1 MAGVNRSN
9 VAVTDTFDTWRI
21 RTNEVNTTLNQ
32 ATEDITANTIV
43 LRDDN
48 SNYTANQASLNTIS
62 VIHGTTTSAVVV
74 TSALAADS
82 TKASIYTTGGVK
94 ALQKSIF
101 SADVDI
107 SEDLVVSGNTTLGSS
122 SSDEFT
128 VTATLSSNVIPTS
141 NNTNHLGTT
150 IKQYAETH
158 FQKQTMIGSGTESTN
173 TLGITTTA
181 ATNTSVSM
189 TNNALTSGSLLQI
202 SSASTDTTARDLVK
216 VTQSGDATS
225 SAGLT
230 ALNLTHASGRGLY
243 IDSTDADGKYSLE
256 INADQATTNAIT
268 INAAST
274 SATSEFHSFPALT
287 TGTGMF
293 ITSSSNNLT
302 TAGAVVEINQSG
314 STMSAAN
321 AAVLS
326 VIQAGSGTY
335 GVKIDTNHATAN
347 SSLRVESV
355 ATTKNIVEIAPSALT
370 TGDAFNI
377 DTAAAHTGQLISLST
392 TATADTARGEALK
405 IQYNTANTTAVAVRV
420 ANSSAD
426 VFTVEQSGDTVVGRD
441 LSVGGNLSVL
451 GTTTQINTT
460 TTLARDT
467 AMVLG
472 AQSEVKTGATYT
484 AANPAVV
491 TSTAHGLLNGQI
503 IFVVASTGDADG
515 AGLQII
521 SEMLVKVANKTDDT
535 FQAQTIAGTGINT
548 TNDTSTRTLS
558 WVGPQTDA
566 AVDDAGLVV
575 PGSSAKHYVKWDDTD
590 NYWKLNDS
598 VMVQSS
604 GQFVFPKGTTAD
616 KPGSSASATLAAA
629 TQGAMRFNTSLAKFE
644 GVTTGTTFE
653 NMSTEAF
660 SVAVSIAL
668 G

>member
-62 VIHGTTTSAVVV
+62 VIHGTSTSAVTV
-74 TSALAADS
+74 TSALAADA

-94 ALQKSIF
+94 ALLKSIF

-107 SEDLVVSGNTTLGSS
+107 AEDLTVSGNTVLGSAIT
-122 SSDEFT
+122 DQLT
-128 VTATLSSNVIPTS
+128 VTATLASNVVPTT
-141 NNTNHLGTT
+141 NNSSHLGNTSF
-150 IKQYAETH
+150 QFAEGH
-158 FQKQTMIGSGTESTN
+158 FQKTTMVGNGSEGGN

-189 TNNALTSGSLLQI
+189 TNNALTSGSLLQV
-202 SSASTDTTARDLVK
+202 SSASTDATARDLVK

-230 ALNLTHASGRGLY
+230 VLNLTHASGRGLY

-256 INADQATTNAIT
+256 INADQTSTNAIT
-268 INAAST
+268 INAAT
-274 SATSEFHSFPALT
+274 TTGTSEFHTFPALT
-287 TGTGMF
+287 GGKGMF
-293 ITSSSNNLT
+293 ITSSSNNLIE
-302 TAGAVVEINQSG
+302 GGKIVEINQSG
-314 STMSAAN
+314 SSMSAAD
-321 AAVLS
+321 ATILS
-326 VIQAGSGTY
+326 VVQAGSGTT
-335 GVKIDTNHATAN
+335 GVKIDTDHVTAN
-347 SSLRVESV
+347 SSLRIDSI
-355 ATTKNIVEIAPSALT
+355 ATTKNIVEIAPTGLT
-370 TGDAFNI
+370 TGDAFNV

-392 TATADTARGEALK
+392 TNTADSARGEALK
-405 IQYNTANTTAVAVRV
+405 IQYNTANATAVAVRV

-426 VFTVEQSGDTVVGRD
+426 IFTVEQSGDTVVGRD

-472 AQSEVKTGATYT
+472 AQSAVVTGATYT

-491 TSTAHGLLNGQI
+491 TSTGHTLNNGQV
-503 IFVVASTGDADG
+503 IFVVASTGTA
-515 AGLQII
+515 IV
-521 SEMLVKVANKTDDT
+521 SEQLVKVSANGTNVFT
-535 FQAQTIAGTGINT
+535 AQTIAGANITGVGDST
-548 TNDTSTRTLS
+548 TRTFS

-566 AVDDAGLVV
+566 ATDDAGLII
-575 PGSSAKHYVKWDDTD
+575 PGDTAIHSLTWDDTD

-598 VMVQSS
+598 TKIDTT
-604 GQFVFPKGTTAD
+604 GQFVVPVGTTAQR
-616 KPGSSASATLAAA
+616 PGSSASATVPAA
-629 TQGAMRFNTSLAKFE
+629 TVGAMRFNSTDTKYEFVTS
-644 GVTTGTTFE
+644 GTSWE
-653 NMSTEAF
+653 NIPSESF
-660 SVAVSIAL
+660 SVAMAIAL

>member
-48 SNYTANQASLNTIS
+48 SNYTANQATLNTIS
-62 VIHGTTTSAVVV
+62 VIHGVSTSAVTV
-74 TSALAADS
+74 TSALAADA

-94 ALQKSIF
+94 ALLKSIF

-107 SEDLVVSGNTTLGSS
+107 AEDLTVSGNTVLGSAIT
-122 SSDEFT
+122 DQLT
-128 VTATLSSNVIPTS
+128 VTATLASNVVPTT
-141 NNTNHLGTT
+141 NNSSHLGNTSF
-150 IKQYAETH
+150 QFAEGH
-158 FQKQTMIGSGTESTN
+158 FQKTTMVGNGSEGGN

-189 TNNALTSGSLLQI
+189 TNNALTSGSLLQV
-202 SSASTDTTARDLVK
+202 SSASTDATARDLVK

-230 ALNLTHASGRGLY
+230 VLNLTHASGRGLY

-256 INADQATTNAIT
+256 INADQETTNAIT

-274 SATSEFHSFPALT
+274 TATSEFHSFPALT
-287 TGTGMF
+287 TGTGMY

-314 STMSAAN
+314 SSMTAAN

-347 SSLRVESV
+347 SSLRIDSI
-355 ATTKNIVEIAPSALT
+355 ATTKNIVEIAPTGLT

-377 DTAAAHTGQLISLST
+377 DTAAAHTGQLISLSS
-392 TATADTARGEALK
+392 TATADSARGEALK

-472 AQSEVKTGATYT
+472 AQSAVVTGATYT

-491 TSTAHGLLNGQI
+491 KQPIHLKRKQ
-503 IFVVASTGDADG
+503 
-515 AGLQII
+515 LQ
-521 SEMLVKVANKTDDT
+521 E
-535 FQAQTIAGTGINT
+535 QT
-548 TNDTSTRTLS
+548 
-558 WVGPQTDA
+558 
-566 AVDDAGLVV
+566 
-575 PGSSAKHYVKWDDTD
+575 
-590 NYWKLNDS
+590 
-598 VMVQSS
+598 
-604 GQFVFPKGTTAD
+604 
-616 KPGSSASATLAAA
+616 
-629 TQGAMRFNTSLAKFE
+629 
-644 GVTTGTTFE
+644 
-653 NMSTEAF
+653 
-660 SVAVSIAL
+660 
-668 G
+668 

>member
-62 VIHGTTTSAVVV
+62 VIHGTSTSAVTV
-74 TSALAADS
+74 TSALAADA

-94 ALQKSIF
+94 ALLKSIF

-107 SEDLVVSGNTTLGSS
+107 AEDLTVSGNTVLGSAIT
-122 SSDEFT
+122 DQLT
-128 VTATLSSNVIPTS
+128 VTATLASNVVPTT
-141 NNTNHLGTT
+141 NNSSHLGNTSF
-150 IKQYAETH
+150 QFAEGH
-158 FQKQTMIGSGTESTN
+158 FQKTTMVGNGSEGGN

-189 TNNALTSGSLLQI
+189 TNNALTSGSLLQV
-202 SSASTDTTARDLVK
+202 SSASTDATARDLLK

-230 ALNLTHASGRGLY
+230 VLNLTHASGRGLY

-256 INADQATTNAIT
+256 INADQTSTNAIT
-268 INAAST
+268 INAAT
-274 SATSEFHSFPALT
+274 TTGTSEFHTFPALT
-287 TGTGMF
+287 GGKGMF
-293 ITSSSNNLT
+293 ITSSSNNLIE
-302 TAGAVVEINQSG
+302 GGKIVEINQSG
-314 STMSAAN
+314 SSMSAAD
-321 AAVLS
+321 ATILS
-326 VIQAGSGTY
+326 VVQAGSGTT
-335 GVKIDTNHATAN
+335 GVKIDTDHVTAN
-347 SSLRVESV
+347 SSLRIDSV
-355 ATTKNIVEIAPSALT
+355 ATTKNIVEIAPTGLT
-370 TGDAFNI
+370 TGDAFNV

-392 TATADTARGEALK
+392 TNTADSARGEALK
-405 IQYNTANTTAVAVRV
+405 IQYNTANATAVAVRV

-426 VFTVEQSGDTVVGRD
+426 IFTVEQSGDTVVGRD

-472 AQSEVKTGATYT
+472 AQSAVVTGATYT

-491 TSTAHGLLNGQI
+491 TSTGHTLNNGQV
-503 IFVVASTGDADG
+503 IFVVASTGTA
-515 AGLQII
+515 IV
-521 SEMLVKVANKTDDT
+521 SEQLVKVSANGTNVFT
-535 FQAQTIAGTGINT
+535 AQTIAGANITGVGDST
-548 TNDTSTRTLS
+548 TRTFS

-566 AVDDAGLVV
+566 ATDDAGLII
-575 PGSSAKHYVKWDDTD
+575 PGDTAIHSLTWDDTD

-598 VMVQSS
+598 TKIDTT
-604 GQFVFPKGTTAD
+604 GQFVVPVGTSAQR
-616 KPGSSASATLAAA
+616 PGSSASATVPAA
-629 TQGAMRFNTSLAKFE
+629 TVGAMRFNSTDTKYEFVTS
-644 GVTTGTTFE
+644 GTSWE
-653 NMSTEAF
+653 NIPSESF
-660 SVAVSIAL
+660 SVAMAIAL

>member
-62 VIHGTTTSAVVV
+62 VIHGTSTSAVTV
-74 TSALAADS
+74 TSALAADA

-94 ALQKSIF
+94 ALLKSIF

-107 SEDLVVSGNTTLGSS
+107 AEDLTVSGNTVLGSAIT
-122 SSDEFT
+122 DQLT
-128 VTATLSSNVIPTS
+128 VTATLASNVVPTT
-141 NNTNHLGTT
+141 NNSSHLGNTSF
-150 IKQYAETH
+150 QFAEGH
-158 FQKQTMIGSGTESTN
+158 FQKTTMVGNGSEGGN

-189 TNNALTSGSLLQI
+189 TNNALTSGSLLQV
-202 SSASTDTTARDLVK
+202 SSASTDATARDLLK

-230 ALNLTHASGRGLY
+230 VLNLTHASGRGLY

-256 INADQATTNAIT
+256 INADQTSTNAIT
-268 INAAST
+268 INAAT
-274 SATSEFHSFPALT
+274 TTGTSEFHTFPALT
-287 TGTGMF
+287 GGKGMF
-293 ITSSSNNLT
+293 ITSSSNNLIE
-302 TAGAVVEINQSG
+302 GGKIVEINQSG
-314 STMSAAN
+314 SSMSAAD
-321 AAVLS
+321 ATILS
-326 VIQAGSGTY
+326 VVQAGSGTT
-335 GVKIDTNHATAN
+335 GVKIDTDHVTAN
-347 SSLRVESV
+347 SSLRIDSV
-355 ATTKNIVEIAPSALT
+355 ATTKNIVEIAPTGLT
-370 TGDAFNI
+370 TGDAFNV

-392 TATADTARGEALK
+392 TNTADSARGEALK
-405 IQYNTANTTAVAVRV
+405 IQYNTANATAVAVRV
-420 ANSSAD
+420 ANSSAEI
-426 VFTVEQSGDTVVGRD
+426 FTVEQSGDTVVGRD

-472 AQSEVKTGATYT
+472 AQSAVVTGATYT

-491 TSTAHGLLNGQI
+491 TSTGHTLNNGQV
-503 IFVVASTGDADG
+503 IFVVASTGTA
-515 AGLQII
+515 IV
-521 SEMLVKVANKTDDT
+521 SEQLVKVSANGTNVFT
-535 FQAQTIAGTGINT
+535 AQTIAGANITGVGDST
-548 TNDTSTRTLS
+548 TRTFS

-566 AVDDAGLVV
+566 ATDDAGLII
-575 PGSSAKHYVKWDDTD
+575 PGDTAIHSLTWDDTD

-598 VMVQSS
+598 TKIDTT
-604 GQFVFPKGTTAD
+604 GQFVVPVGTSAQR
-616 KPGSSASATLAAA
+616 PGSSASATVPAA
-629 TQGAMRFNTSLAKFE
+629 TVGAMRFNSTDTKYEFVTS
-644 GVTTGTTFE
+644 GTSWE
-653 NMSTEAF
+653 NIPSESF
-660 SVAVSIAL
+660 SVAMAIAL

>member
-43 LRDDN
+43 FRDDN

-62 VIHGTTTSAVVV
+62 VIHGVSTSAVTV
-74 TSALAADS
+74 TSALAADA

-94 ALQKSIF
+94 ALLKSIF

-107 SEDLVVSGNTTLGSS
+107 AEDLTVSGNTVLGSAIT
-122 SSDEFT
+122 DQLT
-128 VTATLSSNVIPTS
+128 VTATLASNVVPTT
-141 NNTNHLGTT
+141 NNSSHLGNTSF
-150 IKQYAETH
+150 QFAEGH
-158 FQKQTMIGSGTESTN
+158 FQKTTMVGNGSEGGN

-189 TNNALTSGSLLQI
+189 TNNALTSGSLLQV
-202 SSASTDTTARDLVK
+202 SSTSTDATARDLVK

-230 ALNLTHASGRGLY
+230 VLNLTHASGRGLY

-256 INADQATTNAIT
+256 INADQETTNAIT

-274 SATSEFHSFPALT
+274 TATSEFHSFPALT
-287 TGTGMF
+287 TGTGMY

-314 STMSAAN
+314 SSMTAAN
-321 AAVLS
+321 AAILS

-335 GVKIDTNHATAN
+335 GVKVDTNHATAN
-347 SSLRVESV
+347 SSLRIDSI

-370 TGDAFNI
+370 TGDAFNV

-392 TATADTARGEALK
+392 TNTADSARGEALK

-472 AQSEVKTGATYT
+472 AQSAVVTGATYT
-484 AANPAVV
+484 AADPTVV
-491 TSTAHGLLNGQI
+491 TSTGHTLNNGQV
-503 IFVVASTGDADG
+503 IFVVASTGTA
-515 AGLQII
+515 IV
-521 SEMLVKVANKTDDT
+521 SEQLVKVSSNTT
-535 FQAQTIAGTGINT
+535 NQFTAQTIAGATIDGTGDST
-548 TNDTSTRTLS
+548 TRTFS

-566 AVDDAGLVV
+566 ATDDAGIIV
-575 PGSSAKHYVKWDDTD
+575 PGSTAIHSITWDDTD

-598 VMVQSS
+598 TKIVST
-604 GQFVFPKGTTAD
+604 GQFVVPVGNTAQR
-616 KPGSSASATLAAA
+616 PSSSATATVPAAA
-629 TQGAMRFNTSLAKFE
+629 VGAIRYNSTDTKYEFVTS
-644 GVTTGTTFE
+644 GTSWE
-653 NMSTEAF
+653 NIPAESF
-660 SVAVSIAL
+660 SVAMAIAL

>member
-62 VIHGTTTSAVVV
+62 VIHGTSTSAVTV
-74 TSALAADS
+74 TSALAADA

-94 ALQKSIF
+94 ALLKSIF

-107 SEDLVVSGNTTLGSS
+107 AEDLTVSGNTVLGSAIT
-122 SSDEFT
+122 DQLT
-128 VTATLSSNVIPTS
+128 VTATLASNVVPTT
-141 NNTNHLGTT
+141 NNSSHLGNTSF
-150 IKQYAETH
+150 QFAEGH
-158 FQKQTMIGSGTESTN
+158 FQKTTMVGNGSEGGN

-189 TNNALTSGSLLQI
+189 TNNALTSGSLLQV
-202 SSASTDTTARDLVK
+202 SSASTDATARDLVK

-230 ALNLTHASGRGLY
+230 VLNLTHASGRGLY

-256 INADQATTNAIT
+256 INADQTSTNAIT
-268 INAAST
+268 INAAT
-274 SATSEFHSFPALT
+274 TTGTSEFHTFPALT
-287 TGTGMF
+287 GGKGMF
-293 ITSSSNNLT
+293 ITSSSNNLIE
-302 TAGAVVEINQSG
+302 GGKIVEINQSG
-314 STMSAAN
+314 SSMSAAD
-321 AAVLS
+321 ATILS
-326 VIQAGSGTY
+326 VVQAGSGTT
-335 GVKIDTNHATAN
+335 GVKIDTDHVTAN
-347 SSLRVESV
+347 SSLRIDSV
-355 ATTKNIVEIAPSALT
+355 ATTKNIVEIAPTGLT
-370 TGDAFNI
+370 TGDAFNV

-392 TATADTARGEALK
+392 TNTADSARGEALK
-405 IQYNTANTTAVAVRV
+405 IQYNTANATAVAVRV

-472 AQSEVKTGATYT
+472 AQSAVVTGATYT

-491 TSTAHGLLNGQI
+491 TSTGHTLNNGQV
-503 IFVVASTGDADG
+503 IFVVASTGTA
-515 AGLQII
+515 IV
-521 SEMLVKVANKTDDT
+521 SEQLVKVSANGTNVFT
-535 FQAQTIAGTGINT
+535 AQTIAGANITGVGDST
-548 TNDTSTRTLS
+548 TRTFS

-566 AVDDAGLVV
+566 ATDDAGLII
-575 PGSSAKHYVKWDDTD
+575 PGDTAIHSLTWDDTD

-598 VMVQSS
+598 TKIDTT
-604 GQFVFPKGTTAD
+604 GQFVVPVGTSAQR
-616 KPGSSASATLAAA
+616 PGSSASATVPAA
-629 TQGAMRFNTSLAKFE
+629 TVGAMRFNSTDTKYEFVTS
-644 GVTTGTTFE
+644 GTSWE
-653 NMSTEAF
+653 NIPSESF
-660 SVAVSIAL
+660 SVAMAIAL

>member
-48 SNYTANQASLNTIS
+48 SNYTANQATLNTIS
-62 VIHGTTTSAVVV
+62 VIHGTTTSAVTV
-74 TSALAADS
+74 TSALAADA

-94 ALQKSIF
+94 ALLKSIF

-107 SEDLVVSGNTTLGSS
+107 AEDLTVSGNTVLGSAIT
-122 SSDEFT
+122 DELT
-128 VTATLSSNVIPTS
+128 VTATLASNVVPTT
-141 NNTNHLGTT
+141 NNSSHLGNTSF
-150 IKQYAETH
+150 QFAEGH
-158 FQKQTMIGSGTESTN
+158 FQKTTMVGNGSEGGN

-189 TNNALTSGSLLQI
+189 TNNALTSGSLLQV
-202 SSASTDTTARDLVK
+202 SSASTDATARDLVK

-230 ALNLTHASGRGLY
+230 VLNLTHASGRGLY
-243 IDSTDADGKYSLE
+243 IDSTDASGDAKPSLE
-256 INADQATTNAIT
+256 INAASTSTGAIT

-274 SATSEFHSFPALT
+274 TATSEFHSFPALT

-293 ITSSSNNLT
+293 ITSSSNNLIE
-302 TAGAVVEINQSG
+302 GGKIVEINQSG
-314 STMSAAN
+314 STMTAAD
-321 AAVLS
+321 ATILS
-326 VIQAGSGTY
+326 VVQAGSGTT

-347 SSLRVESV
+347 SSLRIDSV

-377 DTAAAHTGQLISLST
+377 DTAAAHTGQLISLSS
-392 TATADTARGEALK
+392 TATADSARGEALK

-472 AQSEVKTGATYT
+472 AQSAVVTGATYT

-491 TSTAHGLLNGQI
+491 TSTGHGLTNGQV
-503 IFVVASTGDADG
+503 IFVVASTGTA
-515 AGLQII
+515 IV
-521 SEMLVKVANKTDDT
+521 SEQLVKVANKTTNT
-535 FQAQTIAGTGINT
+535 FEAQTIAGANITGVGDST
-548 TNDTSTRTLS
+548 TRTFS

-566 AVDDAGLVV
+566 ATDDAGIIV
-575 PGSSAKHYVKWDDTD
+575 PGSTAIHSVTWDDTD

-598 VMVQSS
+598 TKIDST
-604 GQFVFPKGTTAD
+604 GQFVVPVGTTAQR
-616 KPGSSASATLAAA
+616 PSSSATATVPAAA
-629 TQGAMRFNTSLAKFE
+629 VGAIRYNSEDTKYEFVTS
-644 GVTTGTTFE
+644 GTTWE
-653 NMSTEAF
+653 NIPAESF
-660 SVAVSIAL
+660 SVAMAIAL

>member
-62 VIHGTTTSAVVV
+62 VIHGTSTSAVTV
-74 TSALAADS
+74 TSALAADA

-94 ALQKSIF
+94 ALLKSIF

-107 SEDLVVSGNTTLGSS
+107 AEDLTVSGNTVLGSAIT
-122 SSDEFT
+122 DQLT
-128 VTATLSSNVIPTS
+128 VTATLASNVVPTT
-141 NNTNHLGTT
+141 NNSSHLGNTSF
-150 IKQYAETH
+150 QFAEGH
-158 FQKQTMIGSGTESTN
+158 FQKTTMVGNGSEGGN

-189 TNNALTSGSLLQI
+189 TNNALTSGSLLQV
-202 SSASTDTTARDLVK
+202 SSASTDATARDLVK

-230 ALNLTHASGRGLY
+230 VLNLTHASGRGLY

-256 INADQATTNAIT
+256 INADQTSTNAIT
-268 INAAST
+268 INAAT
-274 SATSEFHSFPALT
+274 TTGTSEFHTFPALT
-287 TGTGMF
+287 GGKGKF
-293 ITSSSNNLT
+293 ITSSSNNLIE
-302 TAGAVVEINQSG
+302 GGKIVEINQSG
-314 STMSAAN
+314 SSMSAAD
-321 AAVLS
+321 ATILS
-326 VIQAGSGTY
+326 VVQAGSGTT
-335 GVKIDTNHATAN
+335 GVKIDTDHVTAN
-347 SSLRVESV
+347 SSLRIDSV
-355 ATTKNIVEIAPSALT
+355 STTKNIVEIAPTGLT
-370 TGDAFNI
+370 TGDAFNV

-392 TATADTARGEALK
+392 TNTADSARGEALK
-405 IQYNTANTTAVAVRV
+405 IQYNTANATAVAVRV

-472 AQSEVKTGATYT
+472 AQSAVVTGATYT

-491 TSTAHGLLNGQI
+491 TSTGHTLNNGQV
-503 IFVVASTGDADG
+503 IFVVASTGTA
-515 AGLQII
+515 IV
-521 SEMLVKVANKTDDT
+521 SEQLVKVSANGTNVFT
-535 FQAQTIAGTGINT
+535 AQTIAGANITGVGDST
-548 TNDTSTRTLS
+548 TRTFS

-566 AVDDAGLVV
+566 ATDDAGLII
-575 PGSSAKHYVKWDDTD
+575 PGDTAIHSLTWDDTD

-598 VMVQSS
+598 TKIDTT
-604 GQFVFPKGTTAD
+604 GQFVVPVGTTAQR
-616 KPGSSASATLAAA
+616 PGSSASATVPAA
-629 TQGAMRFNTSLAKFE
+629 TVGAMRFNSTDTKYEFVTS
-644 GVTTGTTFE
+644 GTSWE
-653 NMSTEAF
+653 NIPSESF
-660 SVAVSIAL
+660 SVAMAIAL

>member
-74 TSALAADS
+74 TSALPADS

-202 SSASTDTTARDLVK
+202 SSSSTDATARDLVK

-293 ITSSSNNLT
+293 ITSSSNNLS

-314 STMSAAN
+314 STMTAAN

-392 TATADTARGEALK
+392 TATADSARGEALK

-472 AQSEVKTGATYT
+472 AQSAVVTGATYT

-491 TSTAHGLLNGQI
+491 TSTGHTLDNGEV
-503 IFVVASTGDADG
+503 IFVVASTGTA
-515 AGLQII
+515 IV
-521 SEMLVKVANKTDDT
+521 SEQLVKVSANGTNVFT
-535 FQAQTIAGTGINT
+535 AQTIAGANITGVGDST
-548 TNDTSTRTLS
+548 TRTFS

-566 AVDDAGLVV
+566 ATDDAGLII
-575 PGSSAKHYVKWDDTD
+575 PGDTAIHSLTWDNTD

-598 VMVQSS
+598 TKIDST
-604 GQFVFPKGTTAD
+604 GQFVIPVGTTAQR
-616 KPGSSASATLAAA
+616 PSSSATGTVPAA
-629 TQGAMRFNTSLAKFE
+629 TVGAMRFNSTDTKYEFVTS
-644 GVTTGTTFE
+644 GTSWE
-653 NMSTEAF
+653 NIPSESF
-660 SVAVSIAL
+660 SVAMAIAL

>member
-62 VIHGTTTSAVVV
+62 VIHGTSTSAVTV
-74 TSALAADS
+74 TSALAADA

-94 ALQKSIF
+94 ALLKSIF

-107 SEDLVVSGNTTLGSS
+107 AEDLTVSGNTVLGSAIT
-122 SSDEFT
+122 DQLT
-128 VTATLSSNVIPTS
+128 VTATLASNVVPTT
-141 NNTNHLGTT
+141 NNSSHLGNTSF
-150 IKQYAETH
+150 QFAEGH
-158 FQKQTMIGSGTESTN
+158 FQKTTMVGNGSEGGN

-189 TNNALTSGSLLQI
+189 TNNALTSGSLLQV
-202 SSASTDTTARDLVK
+202 SSASTDATARDLVK

-230 ALNLTHASGRGLY
+230 VLNLTHASGRGLY

-256 INADQATTNAIT
+256 INADQTSTNAIT
-268 INAAST
+268 INAAT
-274 SATSEFHSFPALT
+274 TTGTSEFHTFPALT
-287 TGTGMF
+287 GGKGMF
-293 ITSSSNNLT
+293 ITSSSNNLIE
-302 TAGAVVEINQSG
+302 GGKIVEINQSG
-314 STMSAAN
+314 SSMSAAD
-321 AAVLS
+321 ATILS
-326 VIQAGSGTY
+326 VVQAGSGTT
-335 GVKIDTNHATAN
+335 GVKIDTDHVTAN
-347 SSLRVESV
+347 SSLRIDSV
-355 ATTKNIVEIAPSALT
+355 ATTKNIVEIAPTGLT
-370 TGDAFNI
+370 TGDAFNV

-392 TATADTARGEALK
+392 TNTADSARGEALK
-405 IQYNTANTTAVAVRV
+405 IQYNTANATAVAVRV

-426 VFTVEQSGDTVVGRD
+426 IFTVELSGDTVVGRV

-472 AQSEVKTGATYT
+472 AQSAVVTGATYT

-491 TSTAHGLLNGQI
+491 TSTGHTLNNGQV
-503 IFVVASTGDADG
+503 IFVVASTGTA
-515 AGLQII
+515 IV
-521 SEMLVKVANKTDDT
+521 SEQLVKVSANGTNVFT
-535 FQAQTIAGTGINT
+535 AQTIAGANITGVGDST
-548 TNDTSTRTLS
+548 TRTFS

-566 AVDDAGLVV
+566 ATDDAGLII
-575 PGSSAKHYVKWDDTD
+575 PGDTAIHSLTWDDTD

-598 VMVQSS
+598 TKIDTT
-604 GQFVFPKGTTAD
+604 GQFVVPVGTTAQR
-616 KPGSSASATLAAA
+616 PGSSASATVPAA
-629 TQGAMRFNTSLAKFE
+629 TVGAMRFNSTDTKYEFVTS
-644 GVTTGTTFE
+644 GTSWE
-653 NMSTEAF
+653 NIPSESF
-660 SVAVSIAL
+660 SVAMAIAL

>member
-62 VIHGTTTSAVVV
+62 VIHGTSTSAVVV

-202 SSASTDTTARDLVK
+202 SSSSTDATARDLVK
-216 VTQSGDATS
+216 FHQSADTS
-225 SAGLT
+225 GAAGLT
-230 ALNLTHASGRGLY
+230 VLNLTHASGRGIY
-243 IDSTDADGKYSLE
+243 IDSTDASGDAKYSLE

-274 SATSEFHSFPALT
+274 TATSEFHSFPALT

-293 ITSSSNNLT
+293 ITSSSNNLS

-377 DTAAAHTGQLISLST
+377 TTAEASVHTGQLISLTSANT
-392 TATADTARGEALK
+392 NNTARGEALK
-405 IQYNTANTTAVAVRV
+405 IQYQTANATAVAVRV

-426 VFTVEQSGDTVVGRD
+426 IFTVEQSGDTVVGRD
-441 LSVGGNLSVL
+441 LSIGGNLSVQ

-472 AQSEVKTGATYT
+472 AQSAVVTGATYT

-491 TSTAHGLLNGQI
+491 TSTGHTLENGEV
-503 IFVVASTGDADG
+503 IFVVASTGTA
-515 AGLQII
+515 IV
-521 SEMLVKVANKTDDT
+521 SEQLVKVSANGTNVFT
-535 FQAQTIAGTGINT
+535 AQTIAGANITGVGDST
-548 TNDTSTRTLS
+548 TRTFS

-566 AVDDAGLVV
+566 ATDDAGLII
-575 PGSSAKHYVKWDDTD
+575 PGDTAIHSLTWDNTD

-598 VMVQSS
+598 TKIDST
-604 GQFVFPKGTTAD
+604 GQFVIPVGTTAQR
-616 KPGSSASATLAAA
+616 PSSSATGTVPAA
-629 TQGAMRFNTSLAKFE
+629 TIGAMRFNSTDTKFE
-644 GVTTGTTFE
+644 FVTSGTSWEHFAAE
-653 NMSTEAF
+653 SF
-660 SVAVSIAL
+660 SVAMAIAL

>member
-62 VIHGTTTSAVVV
+62 VIHGTSTSAVTV
-74 TSALAADS
+74 TSALAADA

-94 ALQKSIF
+94 ALLKSIF

-107 SEDLVVSGNTTLGSS
+107 AEDLTVSGNTVLGSAIT
-122 SSDEFT
+122 DQLT
-128 VTATLSSNVIPTS
+128 VTATLASNVVPTT
-141 NNTNHLGTT
+141 NNSSHLGNTSF
-150 IKQYAETH
+150 QFAEGH
-158 FQKQTMIGSGTESTN
+158 FQKTTMVGNGSEGGN

-189 TNNALTSGSLLQI
+189 TNNALTSGSLLQV
-202 SSASTDTTARDLVK
+202 SSASTDATARDLVK

-230 ALNLTHASGRGLY
+230 VLNLTHASGRGLY

-256 INADQATTNAIT
+256 INADQTSTNAIT
-268 INAAST
+268 INAAT
-274 SATSEFHSFPALT
+274 TTGTSEFHTFPALT
-287 TGTGMF
+287 GGKGMI
-293 ITSSSNNLT
+293 ITSSSNNLIE
-302 TAGAVVEINQSG
+302 GGKIVEINQSG
-314 STMSAAN
+314 SSMSAAD
-321 AAVLS
+321 ATILS
-326 VIQAGSGTY
+326 VVQAGSGTT
-335 GVKIDTNHATAN
+335 GVKIDTDHVTAN
-347 SSLRVESV
+347 SSLRIDSV
-355 ATTKNIVEIAPSALT
+355 ATTKNIVEIAPTGLT
-370 TGDAFNI
+370 TGDAFNV

-392 TATADTARGEALK
+392 TNTADSARGEALK
-405 IQYNTANTTAVAVRV
+405 IQYNTANATAVAVRV

-472 AQSEVKTGATYT
+472 AQSAVVTGATYT

-491 TSTAHGLLNGQI
+491 TSTGHTLNNGQV
-503 IFVVASTGDADG
+503 IFVVASTGTA
-515 AGLQII
+515 IV
-521 SEMLVKVANKTDDT
+521 SEQLVKVSANGTNVFT
-535 FQAQTIAGTGINT
+535 AQTIAGANITGVGDST
-548 TNDTSTRTLS
+548 TRTFS

-566 AVDDAGLVV
+566 ATDDAGLII
-575 PGSSAKHYVKWDDTD
+575 PGDTAIHSLTWDDTD

-598 VMVQSS
+598 TKIDTT
-604 GQFVFPKGTTAD
+604 GQFVVPVGTTGQR
-616 KPGSSASATLAAA
+616 PGSSASATVPAA
-629 TQGAMRFNTSLAKFE
+629 TVGAMRFNSTDTKYEFVTS
-644 GVTTGTTFE
+644 GTSWE
-653 NMSTEAF
+653 NIPSESF
-660 SVAVSIAL
+660 SVAMAIAL

>member
-62 VIHGTTTSAVVV
+62 VIHGTSTSAVTV
-74 TSALAADS
+74 TSALAADA

-94 ALQKSIF
+94 ALLKSIF

-107 SEDLVVSGNTTLGSS
+107 AEDLTVSGNTVLGSAIT
-122 SSDEFT
+122 DQLT
-128 VTATLSSNVIPTS
+128 VTATLASNVVPTT
-141 NNTNHLGTT
+141 NNSSHLGNTSF
-150 IKQYAETH
+150 QFAEGH
-158 FQKQTMIGSGTESTN
+158 FQKTTMVGNGSEGGN

-189 TNNALTSGSLLQI
+189 TNNALTSGSLLQV
-202 SSASTDTTARDLVK
+202 SSASTDATARDLVK

-230 ALNLTHASGRGLY
+230 VLNLTHASGRGLY

-256 INADQATTNAIT
+256 INADQTSTNAIT
-268 INAAST
+268 INAAT
-274 SATSEFHSFPALT
+274 TTGTSEFHTFPALT
-287 TGTGMF
+287 GGKGMF
-293 ITSSSNNLT
+293 ITSSSNNLIE
-302 TAGAVVEINQSG
+302 GGKIVEINQSG
-314 STMSAAN
+314 SSMSAAD
-321 AAVLS
+321 ATILS
-326 VIQAGSGTY
+326 VVQAGSGTT
-335 GVKIDTNHATAN
+335 GVKIDTDHVTAN
-347 SSLRVESV
+347 SSLRIDSV
-355 ATTKNIVEIAPSALT
+355 ATTKNIVEIAPTGLT
-370 TGDAFNI
+370 TGDAFNV

-392 TATADTARGEALK
+392 TNTADSARGEALK
-405 IQYNTANTTAVAVRV
+405 IQYNTANATAVAVRV

-426 VFTVEQSGDTVVGRD
+426 IFTVEQSGDTVVGRD

-472 AQSEVKTGATYT
+472 AQSAVVTGATYT

-491 TSTAHGLLNGQI
+491 TSTGHTLNNGQV
-503 IFVVASTGDADG
+503 IFVVASTGTA
-515 AGLQII
+515 IV
-521 SEMLVKVANKTDDT
+521 SEQLVKVSANGTNVFT
-535 FQAQTIAGTGINT
+535 AQTIAGANITGVGDST
-548 TNDTSTRTLS
+548 TRTFS

-566 AVDDAGLVV
+566 ATDDAGLII
-575 PGSSAKHYVKWDDTD
+575 PGDTAIHSLTWDDTD

-598 VMVQSS
+598 TKIDTT
-604 GQFVFPKGTTAD
+604 GQFVVPVGTTAQR
-616 KPGSSASATLAAA
+616 PGSSASATVPAA
-629 TQGAMRFNTSLAKFE
+629 TVGAMRFNSTDTKYEFVTS
-644 GVTTGTTFE
+644 GTSWE
-653 NMSTEAF
+653 NIPSESF
-660 SVAVSIAL
+660 SVAMAIAL

>member
-62 VIHGTTTSAVVV
+62 VIHGTSTSAVTV
-74 TSALAADS
+74 TSALAADA

-94 ALQKSIF
+94 ALLKSIF

-107 SEDLVVSGNTTLGSS
+107 AEDLTVSGNTVLGSAIT
-122 SSDEFT
+122 DQLT
-128 VTATLSSNVIPTS
+128 VTATLASNVVPTT
-141 NNTNHLGTT
+141 NNSSHLGNTSF
-150 IKQYAETH
+150 QFAEGH
-158 FQKQTMIGSGTESTN
+158 FQKTTMVGNGSEGGN

-189 TNNALTSGSLLQI
+189 TNNALTSGSLLQV
-202 SSASTDTTARDLVK
+202 SSASTDATARDLVK

-230 ALNLTHASGRGLY
+230 VLNLTHASGRGLY

-256 INADQATTNAIT
+256 INADQTSTNAIT
-268 INAAST
+268 INAAT
-274 SATSEFHSFPALT
+274 TTGTSEFHTFPALT
-287 TGTGMF
+287 GGKGMF
-293 ITSSSNNLT
+293 ITSSSNNLIE
-302 TAGAVVEINQSG
+302 GGKIVEINQSG
-314 STMSAAN
+314 SSMSAAD
-321 AAVLS
+321 ATILS
-326 VIQAGSGTY
+326 VVQAGSGTT
-335 GVKIDTNHATAN
+335 GVKIDTDHVTAN
-347 SSLRVESV
+347 SSLRIDSV
-355 ATTKNIVEIAPSALT
+355 ATTKNIVEIAPTGLT
-370 TGDAFNI
+370 TGDAFNV

-392 TATADTARGEALK
+392 TNTADSARGEALK
-405 IQYNTANTTAVAVRV
+405 IQYNTANATAVAVRV

-472 AQSEVKTGATYT
+472 AQSAVVTGATYT

-491 TSTAHGLLNGQI
+491 TSTGHTLNNGQV
-503 IFVVASTGDADG
+503 IFVVASTGTA
-515 AGLQII
+515 IV
-521 SEMLVKVANKTDDT
+521 SEQLVKVSANGTNVFT
-535 FQAQTIAGTGINT
+535 AQTIAGANITGVGDST
-548 TNDTSTRTLS
+548 TRTFS

-566 AVDDAGLVV
+566 ATDDAGLII
-575 PGSSAKHYVKWDDTD
+575 PGDTAIHSLTWDDTD

-598 VMVQSS
+598 TKIDTT
-604 GQFVFPKGTTAD
+604 GQFVVPVGTTAQR
-616 KPGSSASATLAAA
+616 PGSSASATVPAA
-629 TQGAMRFNTSLAKFE
+629 TVGAMRFNSTDTKYEFVTS
-644 GVTTGTTFE
+644 GTSWE
-653 NMSTEAF
+653 NIPSESF
-660 SVAVSIAL
+660 SVAMAIAL